1 MARTKGATN
10 KSRDYLPYYAKLPTD
25 ERIKFL
31 ASVIV
36 DRLQAD
42 LKDGGKLL
50 KRIERHSGGNTRLSA

>member
-1 MARTKGATN
+1 MARPEGTKN
-10 KSRDYLPYYAKLPTD
+10 KPTDYLPYYSKLPTD

-31 ASVIV
+31 ATVIV

-50 KRIERHSGGNTRLSA
+50 KRIERHSSEPTRLSV